1 MAETEIIAG
10 FLDLLS
16 LPLDRRQRLDVLAA
30 MARQADW
37 LSADDVLLAA
47 ALLDHAARHRVDGR
61 AIPVE
66 EVAEIKSR
74 YIERLVTED
83 DPDVA
88 RILDEAMALRE
99 RHTVVHRR

>member
-1 MAETEIIAG
+1 MAEITLQVG
-10 FLDLLS
+10 FLEMLAV
-16 LPLDRRQRLDVLAA
+16 PLDREQRLDVLAA
-30 MARQADW
+30 LARQADW

-99 RHTVVHRR
+99 RHTVVH

>member
-16 LPLDRRQRLDVLAA
+16 LPLDPRQRLDVLAA

-61 AIPVE
+61 ELPVE
-66 EVAEIKSR
+66 QVAEIQSN
-74 YIERLVTED
+74 YID
-83 DPDVA
+83 DLLSGADPEVA
-88 RILDEAMALRE
+88 CILAEALAVRQWPSVLN
-99 RHTVVHRR
+99 